1 MGLDKE
7 KEFEQGI
14 WETYRK
20 EWEAAGREG
29 RQELDRRMSR
39 WQELMTGGLAP
50 SQAYNRV
57 MGIGVS
63 EEITQ
68 TVIPVPVRRSQRP
81 WALIA
86 TTAILA
92 WVAIAGAVYGLMV
105 TQERD
110 SLRTELVS
118 ARSAL
123 ASTQSELSA
132 AKVTVASKQSELDS
146 TKHVLVS
153 TQSELKT
160 TRQTL
165 DSFQKDSTNLQATLT
180 KAQQQLAVARETL
193 SGLGITL
200 SASPE
205 CYDVDLVDNPAA
217 KNPTLSQLMDFLAKD
232 YTENHSYIA
241 RVYDC
246 SQFSRDI
253 HNNAEA
259 AGIRAAEVH
268 VMFKNEFVGHAL
280 NAFLTTD
287 YGLVYVDCTKSPDK
301 FARVVNKKEYRAVA
315 MTDVSGENIRNEY
328 WWDSLG
334 SYFYFP
340 NTWGSGHSETSS
352 ITIYW

>member
-14 WETYRK
+14 WETYRN
-20 EWEAAGREG
+20 EWETAGRER
-29 RQELDRRMSR
+29 RQELDRRTSR
-39 WQELMTGGLAP
+39 WQELMAGGLAP
-50 SQAYNRV
+50 SLAYDKAMEIDVRK
-57 MGIGVS
+57 
-63 EEITQ
+63 EITQ
-68 TVIPVPVRRSQRP
+68 VVTPVPVHRSRRP

-86 TTAILA
+86 TAVILA
-92 WVAIAGAVYGLMV
+92 WVAIAGAVYGLIV

-110 SLRTELVS
+110 SLRTELV
-118 ARSAL
+118 ATRSAL
-123 ASTQSELSA
+123 ATAQSELNATKLSVA
-132 AKVTVASKQSELDS
+132 AKQSELDS
-146 TKHVLVS
+146 TKHVLAS

-241 RVYDC
+241 RLYDC
-246 SQFSRDI
+246 SQFSRDV

-259 AGIRAAEVH
+259 AGIRAAEVQI
-268 VMFKNEFVGHAL
+268 MFKNEFVGHAL

-287 YGLVYVDCTKSPDK
+287 YGLVYVDCTKAPDK
-301 FARVVNKKEYRAVA
+301 FARVVNKKEYRAVGVNE
-315 MTDVSGENIRNEY
+315 VSGENLRNDY

-340 NTWGSGHSETSS
+340 SAWESGHSVTSS
-352 ITIYW
+352 INIYW